1 MLYAAADDESQFLAR
16 FGMPVLLSL
25 VSGVLMWRFAMA
37 LNAVDRF
44 NTDLRLVVASM
55 AEAGG
60 ATDRPGGYGLAN
72 MRRRAQVIGGRLAIA
87 SGPGGTRIPLD
98 LPRHD
103 AVSPLIL
110 DSGAKLT
117 TISAGWRPFG
127 QGHRPAGDRRHRP
140 RKIVSSTSSESGCVK
155 CQCAGSI

>member
-110 DSGAKLT
+110 DSA
-117 TISAGWRPFG
+117 P
-127 QGHRPAGDRRHRP
+127 RRCLA
-140 RKIVSSTSSESGCVK
+140 E
-155 CQCAGSI
+155 